1 MIASCGRRAL
11 LRRRQTWKNA
21 MTTVGPSAAPFN
33 ENEWQRHVRRNTM
46 RSIALLAAMVAL
58 LWGCTWLSFGAWTA
72 TMLAGA
78 STAILVLGPMAA
90 PRLILGF
97 SRARRLRP
105 FELPALSSLV
115 HELAD
120 RAGLD
125 TVPSLLYVPDPAPNA
140 FVIGRRRAPMIAV
153 TGGLLRILDR
163 RELAGVLAH
172 EISHIRHNDLW
183 IMGVAALLGR
193 LTLLL
198 AAIGVVTLL
207 VGLLFAAAGHDTAA
221 VGWIGA
227 LLAAPAAV
235 FLVYTALSRTR
246 EFEADLGSAALTRDP
261 LGLVSALVT
270 LERHRVNGWLTW
282 FLRGGTATVAPTTG
296 PHPGSRE
303 RIRRLLS
310 LGDAGRSER
319 PTYGIAVVVPA
330 DSLVDH
336 LGLRRWFAPMA

>member
-1 MIASCGRRAL
+1 MTIA
-11 LRRRQTWKNA
+11 
-21 MTTVGPSAAPFN
+21 GPLAAPFN
-33 ENEWQRHVRRNTM
+33 KSEWQRHARRNLAY
-46 RSIALLAAMVAL
+46 SIALLATMVAL
-58 LWGCTWLSFGAWTA
+58 LSGCAWLSFGAWTA
-72 TMLAGA
+72 TTLAVA

-90 PRLILGF
+90 PRLFLGVNG
-97 SRARRLRP
+97 AHRLRP

-115 HELAD
+115 RELAD
-120 RAGLD
+120 RAGLNAA
-125 TVPSLLYVPDPAPNA
+125 PSLFYIPDPTPNA
-140 FVIGRRRAPMIAV
+140 FVLGRRRAPMIAV

-198 AAIGVVTLL
+198 AATGIVTLL
-207 VGLLFAAAGHDTAA
+207 VGLLFAVAGHDTVA

-235 FLVYTALSRTR
+235 LLVYAALSRTR

-282 FLRGGTATVAPTTG
+282 FLRGGTATVAPTAG
-296 PHPGSRE
+296 PHPGTRE

-310 LGDAGRSER
+310 LKDSGRSER

-330 DSLVDH
+330 DSLVNH